1 MIIIDQISYLIAN
14 GNVRPSI
21 GLWLEYMVQVQP
33 DLIMIRSYW
42 VCPLLA
48 TNGGTFIISEHMV
61 SYIVSIYIFFKEQQ
75 SYNLQWTA
83 SLSSVPFGL
92 ARSFVR
98 SDSIQLLSFTQHTN
112 THTHTLIFSYL
123 CSLKS
128 LFCTSS
134 KQTGIRV

>member
-98 SDSIQLLSFTQHTN
+98 SFRFNSIAIFYTTHK
-112 THTHTLIFSYL
+112 HTHTLIFSYL

-134 KQTGIRV
+134 KQTSIRV